1 MSNLIHNTKHKAM
14 KNLALVLVL
23 LVVAA
28 SGCDDPSAEIQ
39 PEFVGSSTT
48 LEISSDENVD
58 DTEEASASN
67 GTSSDSGSDGSSSTP
82 LDRKSY
88 EGEKNQE

>member
-1 MSNLIHNTKHKAM
+1 M

-23 LVVAA
+23 FVVAA

-39 PEFVGSSTT
+39 PTSSSNTT
-48 LEISSDENVD
+48 SQEIYFSESVD
-58 DTEEASASN
+58 DTEEASESN

-82 LDRKSY
+82 LDRKSS